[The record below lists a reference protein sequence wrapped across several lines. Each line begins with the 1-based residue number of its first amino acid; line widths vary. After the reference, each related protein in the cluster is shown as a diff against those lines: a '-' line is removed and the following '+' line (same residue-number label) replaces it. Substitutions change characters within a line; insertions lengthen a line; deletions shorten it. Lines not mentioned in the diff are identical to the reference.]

1 LKTKGVVSSEKAL
14 KSWKLALENLVN
26 CDQVL
31 DCSPELFQE
40 LLKLRGKINLFI
52 SQEYLNRGNIQRED
66 PPAGWLKLA
75 RLP

>member
-31 DCSPELFQE
+31 DFLTDNACGLPV
-40 LLKLRGKINLFI
+40 LLLNLVGVFHKKLTG
-52 SQEYLNRGNIQRED
+52 
-66 PPAGWLKLA
+66 
-75 RLP
+75 